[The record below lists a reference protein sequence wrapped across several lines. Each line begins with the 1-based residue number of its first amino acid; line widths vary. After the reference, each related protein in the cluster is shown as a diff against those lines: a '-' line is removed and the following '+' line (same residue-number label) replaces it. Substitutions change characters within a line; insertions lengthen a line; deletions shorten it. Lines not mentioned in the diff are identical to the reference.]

1 MIAGS
6 RLWRVGALAAAVLIH
21 AAIGWALMADIEI
34 EMEGSSG
41 AEEARIGTSF
51 ADMAAGTLKATETED
66 TTESIEPDMAEPVA
80 EPVQNIAAEPVELEP
95 VQPSEAL
102 TPTETPRS
110 VPELAEDAV
119 PTIAALTPE
128 TLAEPTPSPQQ
139 AETVTA
145 EPAEEALEADEEEAV
160 SRSLRPK
167 RRSEE
172 FEKKNEQIAKQA
184 APEPKPEPKKQSQP
198 KKQPRG
204 NAEQNNLAG
213 AATGNASAEATTSG
227 TAGSSDAT
235 SGNAAASNYPGKVMQ
250 RLSRARRPKVG
261 SRGTVAVAF
270 SISDGGGLS
279 AVSVASS
286 SGSAALDRA
295 AVQMIRG
302 AAPFPA
308 PPPGA
313 QRSFSIRIE
322 GR

>member
-1 MIAGS
+1 MIAAS
-6 RLWRVGALAAAVLIH
+6 RLWGVGALAAAVLIH
-21 AAIGWALMADIEI
+21 AAIGWALMADIDI
-34 EMEGSSG
+34 EMEGSAG

-51 ADMAAGTLKATETED
+51 ADMAAGTLEATETED
-66 TTESIEPDMAEPVA
+66 MSEAIEPDMADPIEHTP
-80 EPVQNIAAEPVELEP
+80 AEPVELKP
-95 VQPSEAL
+95 VQHSEAL

-110 VPELAEDAV
+110 APEVAEDAV
-119 PTIAALTPE
+119 PTIAALTPD
-128 TLAEPTPSPQQ
+128 TLAEPTPVPQQ

-145 EPAEEALEADEEEAV
+145 EPVEEALAADEDEAV

-167 RRSEE
+167 RRSQE

-184 APEPKPEPKKQSQP
+184 APKPKPKPEPKKPSQP
-198 KKQPRG
+198 KQQPRG

-213 AATGNASAEATTSG
+213 AATGNTSAEATTSG
-227 TAGSSDAT
+227 TTGSSDTT

-250 RLSRARRPKVG
+250 RLSRAPRPRVG
-261 SRGTVAVAF
+261 SRGTAAVAF
-270 SISDGGGLS
+270 TIADGGGLS
-279 AVSVASS
+279 AVSVARS

>member
-1 MIAGS
+1 MIAAS
-6 RLWRVGALAAAVLIH
+6 RLWRVWALAAAVLIH
-21 AAIGWALMADIEI
+21 AAIGWALMADIDI

-41 AEEARIGTSF
+41 AEEARVGTSF
-51 ADMAAGTLKATETED
+51 ADMAAGTLQATETED
-66 TTESIEPDMAEPVA
+66 TTESIEPDMAEPV
-80 EPVQNIAAEPVELEP
+80 EHTAAEPVELKP
-95 VQPSEAL
+95 VQHSEAL

-128 TLAEPTPSPQQ
+128 TLAEPAPSPQQ

-145 EPAEEALEADEEEAV
+145 EPVEEALEADEEEAV

-184 APEPKPEPKKQSQP
+184 APKPTPKPKKATQP

-204 NAEQNNLAG
+204 NAEQNNRAG

-250 RLSRARRPKVG
+250 RLSRARRPRVG
-261 SRGTVAVAF
+261 SRGTAAVAF
-270 SISDGGGLS
+270 TISDGGGLS